1 MSISLEFDCDD
12 DAEQQA
18 IKQQYIEIL
27 RPGPSKGN
35 YGAVGATTDSEVI
48 LENLPP
54 LRVLNAT
61 LDTVRMNGLARVLI
75 HSGKHLVKLMG
86 PCPGNLPEDY
96 QDYLRLLEAIRK
108 LPNLEYF
115 HWQTSIYYTIL
126 DLDNTNMRQHDRNRT
141 IVDFSVDFSVDAIV
155 RAILESG
162 AVLKTLVLFSCPMAS
177 LLQHLLVRCKTTL
190 EDLVLKRL
198 GSHRVVKVLSKFLSR
213 EDCHLHA
220 VDIT

>member
-12 DAEQQA
+12 DAERQA

-27 RPGPSKGN
+27 RPSTNTGN
-35 YGAVGATTDSEVI
+35 YGAGGAATDVQVI

-54 LRVLNAT
+54 LRFLNLAF
-61 LDTVRMNGLARVLI
+61 DTVRMNGLARVLL
-75 HSGKHLVKLMG
+75 HSGKQLVKLLG
-86 PCPGNLPEDY
+86 PSDSKKLRGDH
-96 QDYLRLLEAIRK
+96 QDYLLLLEAIRN
-108 LPNLEYF
+108 LPNIKDFSWNAISYS
-115 HWQTSIYYTIL
+115 TTL
-126 DLDNTNMRQHDRNRT
+126 DLDSEVLLTPTNDSVVLNNADG
-141 IVDFSVDFSVDAIV
+141 IVQ
-155 RAILESG
+155 AILQSG
-162 AVLKTLVLFSCPMAS
+162 AALNSLGLFSCPTDSS
-177 LLQHLLVRCKTTL
+177 LQCLLDRCKTTL